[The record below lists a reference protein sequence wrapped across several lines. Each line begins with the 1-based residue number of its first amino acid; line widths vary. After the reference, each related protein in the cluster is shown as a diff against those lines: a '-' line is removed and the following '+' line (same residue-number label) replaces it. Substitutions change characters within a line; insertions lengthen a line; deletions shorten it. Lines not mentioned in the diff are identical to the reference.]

1 MKIISLSIAALITP
15 CAVASSFDF
24 HFLPASTAHQTLS
37 ILYPLAGTFIGDYDV
52 TTNPTGTRTIPGY
65 FGGSGNQAIP
75 YTSKLRLSDVI
86 DSNPLGTFKLEI
98 GANGICTITNFTSDL
113 VNETPGTA
121 TIDMLFT
128 YSSFHTVAPN
138 AIFPSV
144 GEITIPVA
152 TGSVKVATAVQSGP
166 AVGALVETAPNT
178 YTISIPIPVTVLV
191 SGSAGGQPFG
201 GDPMPAILAFAGTLS
216 INGATATF
224 ISSAASTD
232 PVGPLPALPALVS
245 QPLPVPTVLPTG
257 STANLLVSGTFAE
270 GNGTSVFDISIN
282 AAGIPSFVLGDIN
295 GDGHVTGMDLT
306 YLLSGWGTADAAAD
320 INHDGIVGGLDLAAL
335 LTNWGA

>member
-75 YTSKLRLSDVI
+75 YTSKFRLSDVI

-98 GANGICTITNFTSDL
+98 GANGMCSITNFTSDL

-232 PVGPLPALPALVS
+232 PIGPLPALPALVS

-270 GNGTSVFDISIN
+270 GNGTSVFNISVN
-282 AAGIPSFVLGDIN
+282 AAGIPSSVLGDIN

-320 INHDGIVGGLDLAAL
+320 INHDGIVGGMDLAVL